1 MSFTTFFPCDELKS
15 FVKSFAISESEGRAA
30 YKVLPD
36 TGIVMGF
43 QYSGNLSY
51 TTENKT
57 VPLSAAGITG
67 LNDTY
72 RVFHNAAYTNTLL
85 VRFSETGAAAFFRQ
99 PMHELF
105 SLSQSLDDLV
115 LRSQMDVVTEQ
126 INESK
131 TDAERISK
139 VEAFLLS
146 LLHHKAHDELV
157 SLAVTLIKQQGGNI
171 KMAALAQQL
180 HISQGQFEKRF
191 RRIVGASPKKFASIV
206 RLRSLLDNPLK
217 ENSMTRTGMDAGY
230 YDQAHFIKDFKAFTG
245 ETPEEYFGKK

>member
-1 MSFTTFFPCDELKS
+1 MSFTTFFPCDELKP
-15 FVKSFAISESEGRAA
+15 FVKSFAISESEGPDA

-43 QYSGNLSY
+43 QYSGKLSY
-51 TTENKT
+51 TKDNKT
-57 VPLSAAGITG
+57 IPLSAAGITG

-72 RVFHNAAYTNTLL
+72 RVFNNTAHTNTLL

-105 SLSQSLDDLV
+105 SLSLSLDDLV

-139 VEAFLLS
+139 
-146 LLHHKAHDELV
+146 
-157 SLAVTLIKQQGGNI
+157 
-171 KMAALAQQL
+171 
-180 HISQGQFEKRF
+180 
-191 RRIVGASPKKFASIV
+191 
-206 RLRSLLDNPLK
+206 
-217 ENSMTRTGMDAGY
+217 
-230 YDQAHFIKDFKAFTG
+230 
-245 ETPEEYFGKK
+245 